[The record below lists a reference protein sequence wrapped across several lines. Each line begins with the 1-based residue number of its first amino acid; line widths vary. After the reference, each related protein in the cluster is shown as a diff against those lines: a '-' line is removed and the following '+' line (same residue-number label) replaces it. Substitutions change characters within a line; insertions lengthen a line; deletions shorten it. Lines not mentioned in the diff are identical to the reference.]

1 MLQSAREMRICFP
14 IRVTARGQDPDLMA
28 AYRVDLPM
36 PRVSA
41 ASVTVS
47 SSGLE
52 LLFIMKRPGC

>member
-1 MLQSAREMRICFP
+1 MRICFP